1 LWSLYRNIFDREHS
15 QWQSLIAERITQWT
29 IFFIFYINQSIQE
42 EVDMKKINRLLSQII
57 FINFIIFP
65 IFVNASVV
73 TDEKTE
79 LNDDLYV
86 EIKAQVNFV
95 MSQAFKKYEGT
106 EAVKK
111 AAEAEE
117 KIYKKF
123 GVTREELD
131 KYLTKISEQDVDR
144 ASKIIMKVARRT
156 QELEAGQEAEAVP
169 ASTETEVKGFPGLP
183 LYPGAESIA
192 GSEMGDTEWALEM
205 LKKEGYIWYEYG
217 EKLCEEYNDDPKGVD
232 NRIVDFYKEE
242 LAKKGWK
249 YIGEGVR
256 THHWAKGDSAV
267 GISFPADCSIEY
279 IHMSVIEARGNCGKM
294 EEDQFGEAFMKC
306 ANTAQEVCKE
316 QGIQSMDDYLAKM
329 GDEEALEKLNKKI
342 EEGLNEA
349 LKPYGLTF
357 KRFKEIKEGYNFD
370 EIMERLYAE
379 HEKEINTL
387 QLGLM
392 ILSELME

>member
-1 LWSLYRNIFDREHS
+1 
-15 QWQSLIAERITQWT
+15 
-29 IFFIFYINQSIQE
+29 
-42 EVDMKKINRLLSQII
+42 MKKINRFLSQII
-57 FINFIIFP
+57 LITFIIFP
-65 IFVNASVV
+65 ICVRASVG
-73 TDEKTE
+73 TDEKIE

-86 EIKAQVNFV
+86 EIKAQVNFA

-106 EAVKK
+106 EALKK
-111 AAEAEE
+111 ASEAEE
-117 KIYKKF
+117 RIYKKY
-123 GVTREELD
+123 GVTKEELD
-131 KYLTKISEQDVDR
+131 KYLTEISVKDVDR
-144 ASKIIMKVARRT
+144 ATKIIMKVAQRT
-156 QELEAGQEAEAVP
+156 QELEAGQEEEIAP
-169 ASTETEVKGFPGLP
+169 ASMETEVEGFPGLP

-217 EKLCEEYNDDPKGVD
+217 EKLCEEYNNDPKGVD
-232 NRIVDFYKEE
+232 NRIVDFYKDE

-256 THHWAKGDSAV
+256 THHWAKDDKAI

-279 IHMSVIEARGNCGKM
+279 IHMSASQARGNCGKM

-306 ANTAQEVCKE
+306 ANTAQEVCKQ
-316 QGIQSMDDYLAKM
+316 QGIQSMDDYFTQM
-329 GDEEALEKLNKKI
+329 GDEEALERLNKKI

-349 LKPYGLTF
+349 LKPYGVTF

-370 EIMERLYAE
+370 EVIGRLYAE